1 MDYAAYL
8 IKSDKHI
15 RMAYHY
21 AETKQLTESIEELLG
36 AMAEL
41 KLAINA
47 IKHAKLRRQE
57 Q

>member
-8 IKSDKHI
+8 IKADKHI

-21 AETKQLTESIEELLG
+21 AETKQLTESIEELLS

-41 KLAINA
+41 KLAVNA
-47 IKHAKLRRQE
+47 IKDAKLRRE
-57 Q
+57 G

>member
-8 IKSDKHI
+8 IKADKHI

-21 AETKQLTESIEELLG
+21 AETKQLNESIDELLS
-36 AMAEL
+36 AMTEM

-47 IKHAKLRRQE
+47 IKHAKIRRE
-57 Q
+57 G